1 VVKYKYLIISKDDEP
16 FYVDLVN
23 KKLTK
28 QQKNTI
34 KYFKLMYKDF
44 KITYKICLKDIF
56 LEW

>member
-1 VVKYKYLIISKDDEP
+1 MFKYLIICKNNEP
-16 FYVDLVN
+16 FYVDVVN

-44 KITYKICLKDIF
+44 KITYKISLKDIF